1 MYFFFHLLNFI
12 KKMKHILLTILF
24 SMSYSTLGA
33 QESSLQI
40 EEDSLITKLLSIKT
54 KINEEIYSKQ
64 FYYIQFFNGDFNSAI
79 EIKKDVTTK
88 FNNEKINLTFET
100 PNYKVQMGPFRSYKK
115 VLDLLKIIKKK
126 YPAAFLI
133 EPKPIL

>member
-1 MYFFFHLLNFI
+1 
-12 KKMKHILLTILF
+12 MKHILLTILF

-33 QESSLQI
+33 QENSLQI
-40 EEDSLITKLLSIKT
+40 EEDSLITKLVSIKT

>member
-1 MYFFFHLLNFI
+1 
-12 KKMKHILLTILF
+12 MKHILLTILF
-24 SMSYSTLGA
+24 SMSYSTLRA
-33 QESSLQI
+33 QKSSLQI
-40 EEDSLITKLLSIKT
+40 EEDSLITKLVSIKT

-64 FYYIQFFNGDFNSAI
+64 FYYIQFFNGNFNSAI
-79 EIKKDVTTK
+79 EIKKDLTTK

-100 PNYKVQMGPFRSYKK
+100 PNYKIQMGPFRSHKK